1 MRRLSEADSIRLSL
15 HAKRFVTEV
24 LAILEHPAVAYD
36 DPELERKFADQDR
49 MTSTYAGGFL
59 LEALASVMSREFA
72 LGGLAAAV
80 AQRTTIY
87 PEALGEVLTAIN
99 VDARELFA
107 CSRQDVAR
115 FRTLQDIADALAGL
129 ETDGELQDKP
139 DGEGMSGDDAA
150 AALSN
155 LITWG
160 RQVSNEPSP
169 VDGAAPVAPFHA
181 AWMKT
186 VEHRKALEDLDQAF
200 PFKAEVPGH
209 VAPEGG
215 EL

>member
-1 MRRLSEADSIRLSL
+1 MRGLSEAESL
-15 HAKRFVTEV
+15 RMTIAARRYVNEV
-24 LAILEHPAVAYD
+24 ETILCHPAVADD
-36 DPELERKFADQDR
+36 DPDLRRKLDDQDR
-49 MTSTYAGGFL
+49 MSSVFAGGFL
-59 LEALASVMSREFA
+59 LEALALIMSRSIG
-72 LGGLAAAV
+72 LGGVAAAV
-80 AQRTTIY
+80 AQRTEVY
-87 PEALGEVLTAIN
+87 PEALGEVLKAIN

-115 FRTLQDIADALAGL
+115 FRTLQDIADTLAGM

-150 AALSN
+150 SALSS

-160 RQVSNEPSP
+160 RQVSNEPYP
-169 VDGAAPVAPFHA
+169 HDGAAPVAPFHA

-186 VEHRKALEDLDQAF
+186 VAHVNATEDAF
-200 PFKAEVPGH
+200 TFEADAPGH